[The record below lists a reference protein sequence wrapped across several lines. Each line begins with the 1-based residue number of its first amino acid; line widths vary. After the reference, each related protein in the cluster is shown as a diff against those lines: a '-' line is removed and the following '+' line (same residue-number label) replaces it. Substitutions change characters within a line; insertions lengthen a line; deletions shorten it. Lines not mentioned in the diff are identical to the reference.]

1 MNRTLENLILDAK
14 NAWDAERSSGRE
26 MIGVCIDTSSIARGA
41 EETLAKIREVT
52 AAKNLNVDIRVVGSW
67 GFNWVEPTVWV
78 RSAAGTHA
86 VLYGNVTED
95 RVEDF
100 IQRAVVDGG
109 VVPEL
114 ALGVIEGNP
123 LDGVALIENHPW
135 MQGQV
140 RRLMANT
147 GLIDPCNIDHYMA
160 NAGYEGFGK
169 ALDMLDEEVV
179 KVMLDSGL
187 GGRGGGGFPT
197 GRKWDFL
204 RNATADPRYLIC
216 NADEGDPG
224 AWVNRILMEGDP
236 HLIVEGML
244 IGACASNA
252 AAGYIYIRYEYPLA
266 VERMQKAVD
275 QAYEKGLL
283 GEDIL
288 GTGRAFDLYVVKGA
302 GSYVC
307 GEETGLINSIDGYRG
322 MPRIRPPFPAQAGL
336 WNKPSNV
343 NNVESYANAPMIM
356 RNGPEWW
363 ANVSETKEKGTKMFT
378 LSGQIKQ
385 PCCIEIPWGPTVRE
399 VLERWGG
406 GMEEGS
412 TMKGYQPGGPLSGML
427 PASEAG
433 LTLTLDPYRERGMFL
448 GSGGIVYFDQK
459 TSVIDLCT
467 FFLGFCEDES
477 CGRCTTCHGG
487 TQRAVELLRRMSVG
501 GGRESD
507 LDKLEELVKTLV
519 WSNCLHGQFAMTT
532 IKLALRYFRDE
543 FETVIRD
550 KRDPAQ
556 SLAGLIR
563 YRVTKPDDASIAA
576 AAAICPVNAFIEKDG
591 KQQIDDDLCVRCGAC
606 KELAPTAIEVVDRF
620 RARTPAATAEV
631 TAAGG

>member
-26 MIGVCIDTSSIARGA
+26 LIGVCIDTSSIARGA
-41 EETLAKIREVT
+41 EDTLAKVREVI
-52 AAKNLNVDIRVVGSW
+52 AAKNLNIDVRVVGSW
-67 GFNWVEPTVWV
+67 GFNWLEPTVWV

-86 VLYGNVTED
+86 VLYGNVTAD

-100 IQRAVVDGG
+100 VQRTVVDGG
-109 VVPEL
+109 VMPEL
-114 ALGVIEGNP
+114 ALGVIEGNS
-123 LDGVALIENHPW
+123 LDGVGLIEDHPW

-147 GLIDPCNIDHYMA
+147 GVIDPGNIQHYLA
-160 NAGYEGFGK
+160 NSGYEGFGK
-169 ALDMLDEEVV
+169 ALDMVDEDIIKLV
-179 KVMLDSGL
+179 LDSGL
-187 GGRGGGGFPT
+187 GGRGGGGFPA

-244 IGACASNA
+244 IAALASNA

-266 VERMQKAVD
+266 VERMQNAVRD
-275 QAYEKGLL
+275 AYELGLL
-283 GEDIL
+283 GQDIL
-288 GTGRAFDLYVVKGA
+288 GTGRAFDLYIIKGA

-343 NNVESYANAPMIM
+343 NNVETYANAPMIL
-356 RNGPEWW
+356 RNGAEWW
-363 ANVSETKEKGTKMFT
+363 ANVSDTKEKGTKMFT
-378 LSGQIKQ
+378 LSGQINQ
-385 PCCIEIPWGPTVRE
+385 TCCIEIPWGPTVRD
-399 VLERWGG
+399 VLEHYGG

-412 TMKGYQPGGPLSGML
+412 VLKGYQPGGPLSGML
-427 PASEAG
+427 PASEAD

-459 TSVIDLCT
+459 TSVVDLCT

-487 TQRAVELLRRMSVG
+487 TQRAVEVLRRIGVG

-507 LDKLEELVKTLV
+507 IEKLEGLVKTLV

-532 IKLALRYFRDE
+532 VKLALRYFRDE
-543 FETVIRD
+543 FDMVIRE
-550 KRDPAQ
+550 KRDPSQ
-556 SLAGLIR
+556 SLAGLIS
-563 YRVTKPDDASIAA
+563 YRVTRPDDPGIQA
-576 AAAICPVNAFIEKDG
+576 AAAICPVNAFVEKDG
-591 KQQIDDDLCVRCGAC
+591 KLQIDDDPCIRCGAC
-606 KELAPTAIEVVDRF
+606 KELAPNAIEIVDRF
-620 RARTPAATAEV
+620 PARVTAEV